1 MTMMENNNKDDRTT
15 ARMTRVRMENDDKV
29 DEDDL
34 H

>member
-1 MTMMENNNKDDRTT
+1 MTMTENNNKDDRTT
-15 ARMTRVRMENDDKV
+15 TRMTRVRMENDDKV